1 MKKWIL
7 VQFWRV
13 QQIAMI
19 ASLSLLAVNLALT
32 TNQYIEWRFSNSYIG
47 TSIVIIVLAA
57 LIWTFGYL
65 WDRKLKLWKE
75 QMVVSI
81 ERNPYST
88 MHMTP
93 KEVVSHVT
101 IWIPWLRERG
111 MVAEANIWQKIVDWN
126 LVSDTSLST
135 AVDMMMGKGPEKD

>member
-1 MKKWIL
+1 
-7 VQFWRV
+7 
-13 QQIAMI
+13 
-19 ASLSLLAVNLALT
+19 LSLLAVNLALT

-126 LVSDTSLST
+126 LVSDTTLRT

>member
-1 MKKWIL
+1 MKKWLL

-13 QQIAMI
+13 QQIAML
-19 ASLSLLAVNLALT
+19 ASLTLLAVNLALT
-32 TNQYIEWRFSNSYIG
+32 INQYIEWRFSNSYIG
-47 TSIVIIVLAA
+47 TSIVIIVIAA
-57 LIWTFGYL
+57 LIWTFGYI

-88 MHMTP
+88 KHMTP
-93 KEVVSHVT
+93 KEIANYLT

-111 MVAEANIWQKIVDWN
+111 KNTEADFWQKIVDWN
-126 LVSDTSLST
+126 FASDTT
-135 AVDMMMGKGPEKD
+135 FQAAIDKMTVGD